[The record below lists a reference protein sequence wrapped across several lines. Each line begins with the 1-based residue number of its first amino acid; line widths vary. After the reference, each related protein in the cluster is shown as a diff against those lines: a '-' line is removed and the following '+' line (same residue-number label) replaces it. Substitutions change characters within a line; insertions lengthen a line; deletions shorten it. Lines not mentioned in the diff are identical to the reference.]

1 MKKKSKKHHKKKHH
15 SSSSSSSSK
24 SSKSRSRSRSR
35 SESKSQKSKS
45 NQFNKEKTVDS
56 AIQDQS
62 TTRPYK
68 VNKFA
73 LGSMLFEN
81 RRTND
86 RMDKNEV
93 QHANT
98 QLKKIDK
105 SGRDAILLSA
115 AINTVQEDNKR
126 EEYQIE
132 LVNGQYIKIAK
143 PYSCGFSNCKMRFV
157 TTDELT
163 KHLREHDRV
172 QSMKNTQRAQKFM
185 ENL

>member
-1 MKKKSKKHHKKKHH
+1 MKKKSKKNHKKKHH

-24 SSKSRSRSRSR
+24 SSKSRSRSRS
-35 SESKSQKSKS
+35 ESKSQKSKS
-45 NQFNKEKTVDS
+45 NQFNKEKTIDS
-56 AIQDQS
+56 SIQDQS

-86 RMDKNEV
+86 RMDKSEV
-93 QHANT
+93 QNANT
-98 QLKKIDK
+98 LLKKIDK
-105 SGRDAILLSA
+105 SGRDAVLLSA
-115 AINTVQEDNKR
+115 AINTVQQDNKR

-143 PYSCGFSNCKMRFV
+143 PYSCGFSNCQMRFV
-157 TTDELT
+157 TTEELT
-163 KHLREHDRV
+163 KHLKEHDRV

>member
-15 SSSSSSSSK
+15 SSSSSSSK
-24 SSKSRSRSRSR
+24 SSKSRSRSRS
-35 SESKSQKSKS
+35 ESKSEKSKS
-45 NQFNKEKTVDS
+45 NQFNKEKNVDLPN
-56 AIQDQS
+56 QDQS

-93 QHANT
+93 QNANT
-98 QLKKIDK
+98 LLKKIDK

-115 AINTVQEDNKR
+115 AINTVQQDNKR
-126 EEYQIE
+126 EEYQVE
-132 LVNGQYIKIAK
+132 LINGQYVKIAK
-143 PYSCGFSNCKMRFV
+143 PYSCGFSNCQMRFV
-157 TTDELT
+157 TTEELT
-163 KHLREHDRV
+163 KHLKEHDRV